1 MSTRPS
7 GKSDRATLL
16 GKLWDLGR
24 RMSTQTVFL
33 HEAIAQTVGL
43 NATDTKCI
51 DLILRAPKGMLTAG
65 QIAELSGLTTGAV
78 THILNRL
85 EKRGFIERLRDEHD
99 RRKVLV
105 RVSEE
110 SLAPLTPRYEA
121 IGRRFMSLVE
131 QYGDRELRLICEYM
145 EQATAMSERELAAL
159 VAATRSARGRQ

>member
-1 MSTRPS
+1 MSTCPA
-7 GKSDRATLL
+7 GKSDRSTLL

-51 DLILRAPKGMLTAG
+51 DLMLRAPEGMLTAG
-65 QIAELSGLTTGAV
+65 QIAELSGLTSGAV

-99 RRKVLV
+99 RRKVFV
-105 RVSEE
+105 RVCEE
-110 SLAPLTPRYEA
+110 SLVPLKPRYEA
-121 IGRRFMSLVE
+121 IGHRFMSLVE
-131 QYGDRELRLICEYM
+131 QYGERELRVICEYM
-145 EQATAMSERELAAL
+145 EKITEVSERELAAL
-159 VAATRSARGRQ
+159 VAESRAARDKR

>member
-1 MSTRPS
+1 MSTVSP

-51 DLILRAPKGMLTAG
+51 DLVLRAPEGMLTAG

-85 EKRGFIERLRDEHD
+85 EKRGFIERRRDAHD
-99 RRKVLV
+99 RRKVFV
-105 RVSEE
+105 RVCEA
-110 SLAPLTPRYEA
+110 SLVPLQPRYEA
-121 IGRRFMSLVE
+121 IGHRYMRLVE
-131 QYGDRELRLICEYM
+131 QYDERELRVICEYM
-145 EQATAMSERELAAL
+145 EKVTEVSERELAAL
-159 VAATRSARGRQ
+159 VAESRAARDAR